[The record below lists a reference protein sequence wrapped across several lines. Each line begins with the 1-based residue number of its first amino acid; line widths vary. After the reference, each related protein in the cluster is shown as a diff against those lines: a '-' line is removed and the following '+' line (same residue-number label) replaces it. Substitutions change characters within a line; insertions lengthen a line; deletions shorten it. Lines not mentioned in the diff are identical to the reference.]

1 MDALQIIY
9 LLVVSLFIIKTL
21 RNTITKKDYEF
32 PDHSTPTQ
40 VPQTELSIEDLI
52 KKYQLP
58 EDKIPTPF
66 LPKLDKT
73 TENISLENDTIE
85 SESLEDVT
93 SLSSLFKEEK
103 IFTYD
108 DEATFELSKIK
119 NSSFI
124 QSSDDAHSK
133 STLSTPNDYIKTEVS
148 YTQKNKKTKL
158 MQAFIHH
165 EIFSKKYD

>member
-66 LPKLDKT
+66 LPKLDK
-73 TENISLENDTIE
+73 IPP
-85 SESLEDVT
+85 
-93 SLSSLFKEEK
+93 LFNLQMMRTANQLYPHLM
-103 IFTYD
+103 II
-108 DEATFELSKIK
+108 L
-119 NSSFI
+119 
-124 QSSDDAHSK
+124 
-133 STLSTPNDYIKTEVS
+133 
-148 YTQKNKKTKL
+148 KL
-158 MQAFIHH
+158 
-165 EIFSKKYD
+165 K